1 MRILQAIIEGA
12 KFRLVAYPKAMVEI
26 AQNAWETVRPAV
38 MFATEAGREY
48 CWALWTG
55 EIYPLRGTAIFD
67 WQDGF
72 LGFAGG
78 VQRMIGRTAAA
89 ATISA
94 FQAFRLAF
102 RWRWIGI
109 PMMAAWFFQ
118 AMSWGGFLKGEIG
131 NLVGFLAGKL
141 FVLSLLPAALFLFLG
156 FLRSRGE
163 GVFPGLRY
171 YFLRWLFRDVPE
183 TPSDRI

>member
-1 MRILQAIIEGA
+1 
-12 KFRLVAYPKAMVEI
+12 
-26 AQNAWETVRPAV
+26 
-38 MFATEAGREY
+38 MFSTEAFREF
-48 CWALWTG
+48 WGALWTG
-55 EIYPLRGTAIFD
+55 EIYPLFGTAIFD
-67 WQDGF
+67 WQAGF

-78 VQRMIGRTAAA
+78 LQRVVGRLAAA
-89 ATISA
+89 LTVSA
-94 FQAFRLAF
+94 FQALRLAI
-102 RWRWIGI
+102 RWRWIGV
-109 PMMAAWFFQ
+109 PMMAVWFFQ

-171 YFLRWLFRDVPE
+171 YFLGWLFRDVPE
-183 TPSDRI
+183 RPSDQI

>member
-1 MRILQAIIEGA
+1 MEMG
-12 KFRLVAYPKAMVEI
+12 ES
-26 AQNAWETVRPAV
+26 AWNRVRPVV

-48 CWALWTG
+48 FWALWSG
-55 EIYPLRGTAIFD
+55 EIYPLFGTAIFD
-67 WQDGF
+67 WQAGF

-78 VQRMIGRTAAA
+78 LQRVVGRLAAA
-89 ATISA
+89 LTVSA
-94 FQAFRLAF
+94 FQALRLAI
-102 RWRWIGI
+102 RWRWIGV
-109 PMMAAWFFQ
+109 PMMAVWFFQ

-171 YFLRWLFRDVPE
+171 YFLGWLFRDVPE
-183 TPSDRI
+183 RPSDQI

>member
-1 MRILQAIIEGA
+1 
-12 KFRLVAYPKAMVEI
+12 
-26 AQNAWETVRPAV
+26 
-38 MFATEAGREY
+38 MFATEAFREF
-48 CWALWTG
+48 WRALWTG
-55 EIYPLRGTAIFD
+55 EIYPLFGTAIFD
-67 WQDGF
+67 WQAGF

-78 VQRMIGRTAAA
+78 LQRVVGRLAAA
-89 ATISA
+89 LTVSA
-94 FQAFRLAF
+94 FQALRLAI
-102 RWRWIGI
+102 RWRWIGV
-109 PMMAAWFFQ
+109 PMMAVWFFQ

-171 YFLRWLFRDVPE
+171 YFLGWLFRDVPE
-183 TPSDRI
+183 RPSDQI